1 MIVRPLT
8 PIRYPLTKAVELLGA
23 DVQHFKEIDFSGIAH
38 KDSDIEPGDIFLA
51 FPGAKVHGAEFISRA
66 QERGAVAVLTDSA
79 GALLSKELPT
89 IIVNNPREAGALLA
103 ANFYGDPTRN
113 MQSIG
118 ITGTN
123 GKTTVTTLL
132 YQIFSLVG
140 RESGL
145 IGTVESRIGQEVLKS
160 ERTTPEAPELQ
171 ALAASMVERH
181 MRHLVMEV
189 SSHSIELK
197 RLLASYFSIVGFT
210 NLSQD
215 HLDFHSD
222 MESYFAAKSKLFTF
236 EYAEKGFINIDNE
249 YGARL
254 AASASIPVSTISRS
268 ASSAQWHYTEIFPT
282 TSGSECTIRG
292 RDGILIQTRTPMH
305 GGFNLDNLL
314 MAVAIAYECD
324 VDPLELASIIPQL
337 TGAPGRLESVNLGQ
351 AYKAFVDYAHSP
363 DAVTNVLAAI
373 REFTPGRVISVLG
386 CGGDR
391 DSSKRPLMGSAL
403 HEGSDISIF
412 TSDNPRSESPTSI
425 LNQMTAGLSI
435 SSPSSIIED
444 RAEAISYAVSLAQT
458 GDTVVILGKGH
469 ESGQDISGVVT
480 PFDDRIHLAN
490 AIEAK
495 P

>member
-1 MIVRPLT
+1 MKIRPLT
-8 PIRYPLTKAVELLGA
+8 PISYPLARAVELLSA
-23 DVQHFKEIDFSGIAH
+23 DVQNFQDINFSGITH
-38 KDSDIEPGDIFLA
+38 KDSDIEDGDIFLA
-51 FPGAKVHGAEFISRA
+51 FPGEKVHGAQFISRA

-79 GALLSKELPT
+79 GAQLSTELPT
-89 IIVNNPREAGALLA
+89 IIVKSAREAGALLA

-132 YQIFSLVG
+132 YQIFSSVG

-145 IGTVESRIGQEVLKS
+145 IGTVESRIGQEVIKS

-189 SSHSIELK
+189 SSHSVELK
-197 RLLASYFSIVGFT
+197 RLLASHFSIVGFT

-215 HLDFHSD
+215 HLDFHKD

-249 YGARL
+249 FGARL
-254 AASASIPVSTISRS
+254 AESASIPVSTISRS
-268 ASSAQWHYTEIFPT
+268 ATNAQWHYTEIVPT

-314 MAVAIAYECD
+314 MAVAIAYECE
-324 VDPLELASIIPQL
+324 VDPLEIASIVPQL
-337 TGAPGRLESVNLGQ
+337 TGAPGRLESINLGQ
-351 AYKAFVDYAHSP
+351 GYKAFVDYAHSP
-363 DAVTNVLAAI
+363 DAVTNVLAAVK
-373 REFTPGRVISVLG
+373 EFTPGRVIAVLG

-391 DSSKRPLMGSAL
+391 DSSKRPLMGRAL

-412 TSDNPRSESPTSI
+412 TSDNPRSESPQLI
-425 LNQMTAGLSI
+425 LSQMTEGLSI
-435 SSPSSIIED
+435 STPSSIIED
-444 RAEAISYAVSLAQT
+444 RAEAIRYAVSLADED
-458 GDTVVILGKGH
+458 DTVIILGKGH
-469 ESGQDISGVVT
+469 ESGQDINGT
-480 PFDDRIHLAN
+480 IMPFDDRIHLAE